1 MEIKDVTVEIRPDMA
16 VWPGDDPVRLN
27 REKKIEEGKNAN
39 VSSLS
44 LSVHTGTH
52 IDAPFHFLQDGY
64 TVEKIPMELLIG
76 EAQVVY
82 IPEEYRSINEAV
94 LENAKIKE
102 GITRILFKTVNSNH
116 WEKPGNEFMKDFVAI
131 AEDGARWLVNH
142 GIKTVG
148 IDYLSIAPF
157 GNSRPTHNVLLSA
170 KVLIIEGLNLSNVD
184 PGIWTLYCL
193 PLKLKGSD
201 GATARVVL
209 TR

>member
-1 MEIKDVTVEIRPDMA
+1 MEIKDVTVVIRPDMA
-16 VWPGDDPVRLN
+16 VWPGDDPVKLS
-27 REKKIEEGKNAN
+27 REKKIEDGKNAN

-76 EAQVVY
+76 EAQVVN
-82 IPEEYRSINEAV
+82 ISEEYRSINEVV
-94 LENAKIKE
+94 LENAKIKA
-102 GITRILFKTVNSNH
+102 GITRVLFRTANSNH
-116 WEKPGNEFMKDFVAI
+116 WEKHGNEFMKDFVAI
-131 AEDGARWLVNH
+131 SEDGARWLVNH

-157 GNSRPTHNVLLSA
+157 GNSRPTHKVLLTA
-170 KVLIIEGLNLSNVD
+170 KVLIIEGLNLANVD
-184 PGIWTLYCL
+184 PGISTLYCF

-201 GATARVVL
+201 GAPARVVL
-209 TR
+209 SR

>member
-16 VWPGDDPVRLN
+16 VWPGDDPVRLT

-64 TVEKIPMELLIG
+64 AVEKIPMDLLIG
-76 EAQVVY
+76 EAQVVN

-94 LENAKIKE
+94 LENAKIE
-102 GITRILFKTVNSNH
+102 LGITRVLFRTANSSH
-116 WEKPGNEFMKDFVAI
+116 WEKLGNELMKDFVAI

-157 GNSRPTHNVLLSA
+157 GNSRPIHNVLLTD
-170 KVLIIEGLNLSNVD
+170 KVLIIEGLNLAGVD
-184 PGIWTLYCL
+184 PGIWTMYCL

-201 GATARVVL
+201 GAPARVVL